1 MNKKKIGFFGGCF
14 NPVTIAH
21 INLIKETIEKCELDK
36 VYFVPMGDFYLK
48 PELIPAK
55 YRYEMLKLA
64 LEKEDKI
71 DVSKIVID
79 SNKPTT
85 AIDTFEIINKK
96 FNNSDNYFIMGSDN
110 FHKIS
115 EWKSSEKLKND
126 YNYIILDRDEIGNK
140 LFYNRKYNEKSYD
153 RKNEKYQIISDEAMK
168 NISSSLVRN
177 KIKQNEDYN
186 DLVPKEIKDY
196 IEKNNLYKG
205 EI

>member
-1 MNKKKIGFFGGCF
+1 
-14 NPVTIAH
+14 
-21 INLIKETIEKCELDK
+21 
-36 VYFVPMGDFYLK
+36 MGDFYLK
-48 PELIPAK
+48 PELRPAK

-64 LEKEDKI
+64 LEKEAKI

-110 FHKIS
+110 FYKIS

-126 YNYIILDRDEIGNK
+126 YNYIILDRDEVGNK
-140 LFYNRKYNEKSYD
+140 LFYNRKYSENSYD
-153 RKNEKYQIISDEAMK
+153 RKNEKYQIISDNAMK
-168 NISSSLVRN
+168 NISSSLVRS

>member
-21 INLIKETIEKCELDK
+21 INLIKETIEKCQLDK

-64 LEKEDKI
+64 LEKEEKI

-96 FNNSDNYFIMGSDN
+96 FNDSDNYFIMGSDN
-110 FHKIS
+110 FYKIS
-115 EWKSSEKLKND
+115 KWKSSEKLKND
-126 YNYIILDRDEIGNK
+126 YNYIILDRDNI
-140 LFYNRKYNEKSYD
+140 KS
-153 RKNEKYQIISDEAMK
+153 EKYQIVSDNAMK
-168 NISSSLVRN
+168 NISSSIVRN
-177 KIKQNEDYN
+177 KIKQNEKYD
-186 DLVPKEIKDY
+186 DLVPNEIKDY

>member
-1 MNKKKIGFFGGCF
+1 
-14 NPVTIAH
+14 
-21 INLIKETIEKCELDK
+21 
-36 VYFVPMGDFYLK
+36 
-48 PELIPAK
+48 
-55 YRYEMLKLA
+55 
-64 LEKEDKI
+64 
-71 DVSKIVID
+71 
-79 SNKPTT
+79 
-85 AIDTFEIINKK
+85 
-96 FNNSDNYFIMGSDN
+96 MGSDN

-126 YNYIILDRDEIGNK
+126 YNYIILDRDEVGNK
-140 LFYNRKYNEKSYD
+140 LFYNKKYNENSYD
-153 RKNEKYQIISDEAMK
+153 RKNEKYQIISDDAMK